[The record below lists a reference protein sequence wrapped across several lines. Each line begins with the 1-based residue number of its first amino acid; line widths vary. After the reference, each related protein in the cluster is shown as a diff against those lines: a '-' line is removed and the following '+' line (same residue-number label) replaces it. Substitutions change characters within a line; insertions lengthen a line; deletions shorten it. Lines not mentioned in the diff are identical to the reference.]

1 MFCKKWS
8 DAPNTNYASIFKR
21 YDNVTKSVD
30 LMLASTNRSDNVRL
44 IDSMGQTTWVFVVM
58 MGWGVVSNYND
69 SH

>member
-44 IDSMGQTTWVFVVM
+44 IDSMGQTT
-58 MGWGVVSNYND
+58 
-69 SH
+69 